1 MTTEPATET
10 ATPEPSGIGG
20 WLLIPIAGLL
30 LVAIAGTW
38 TIIEIA
44 IDPAMRDIILSF
56 AKPSLSI
63 DLLGVALFWSLL
75 PLVATALL
83 LMRSQRFP
91 LAYIVSAI
99 AIAAFGFAAPLIETI
114 DYTLDVG
121 SLVNAIVPAAWCLGW
136 SWYMLKS
143 ARVRNTFVK

>member
-10 ATPEPSGIGG
+10 ATPEPNGIGG

-44 IDPAMRDIILSF
+44 IDPGMREIILSF

-75 PLVATALL
+75 PLIAIFLL
-83 LMRSQRFP
+83 LMRSRRFP
-91 LAYIVSAI
+91 AAYVVSAI
-99 AIAAFGFAAPLIETI
+99 AIGIFGFAAPLIEQI
-114 DYTLDVG
+114 DYTLDMG
-121 SLVNAIVPAAWCLGW
+121 SLLNATVPAVWCLGW
-136 SWYMLKS
+136 SLYMLKS
-143 ARVRNTFVK
+143 VRVKNTFVK